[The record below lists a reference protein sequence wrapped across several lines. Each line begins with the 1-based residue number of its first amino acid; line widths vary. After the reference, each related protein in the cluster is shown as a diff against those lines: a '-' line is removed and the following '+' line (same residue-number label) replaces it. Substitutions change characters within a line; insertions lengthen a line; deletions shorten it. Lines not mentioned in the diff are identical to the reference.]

1 MGAVL
6 DMGVLIGPPSTWSG
20 WCARWTSVDALG
32 FRDLRVTGDTN
43 V

>member
-1 MGAVL
+1 MAAVVG
-6 DMGVLIGPPSTWSG
+6 MGVLIGPPSPGSG
-20 WCARWTSVDALG
+20 CCARWASADALG